1 MLVPVSV
8 QYEHCVLCKPFF
20 IGLTVG
26 QCEHTIKVA
35 YPFSQLPGLKSSR
48 NSLRLINRRYE

>member
-1 MLVPVSV
+1 MLVSVSV

-26 QCEHTIKVA
+26 QCEHTIKVV
-35 YPFSQLPGLKSSR
+35 YPFFTIARIEKSTQ
-48 NSLRLINRRYE
+48 